1 MKLTNDSK
9 IGWVVQNGSGWN
21 RHKTA
26 DALETMLAENPD
38 SLPALPFGY
47 GALVAPI
54 SDKPFGLRCALV
66 KVLPRITEI
75 VDGEEC
81 DDGPDESAGD
91 VDGWAKDCFGFD
103 AVERIYSCKAEQ
115 QSDDDS
121 AYFIKRMSEEIA
133 KLPK

>member
-1 MKLTNDSK
+1 MKLTNQSN
-9 IGWVVQNGSGWN
+9 IGWVVQNGGGWN
-21 RHKTA
+21 HHTTA
-26 DALETMLAENPD
+26 DVLKTMLAENAD
-38 SLPALPFGY
+38 ALPALPLGY
-47 GALVAPI
+47 GVLVAPI

-91 VDGWAKDCFGFD
+91 VDGWAKDYFGFD
-103 AVERIYSCKAEQ
+103 VERIYSCRTEQ

-121 AYFIKRMSEEIA
+121 AYFIKRMAEEIA
-133 KLPK
+133 KLTK